1 MKPVMSMYSFMMI
14 SDLPLKVWSCTTTSA
29 TRTQAAASMEPISRR
44 LFV

>member
-14 SDLPLKVWSCTTTSA
+14 SDLPLKVWSCTTSA